1 MSEREFPALLNQV
14 TVAILLSGATL
25 LFGLLPLF
33 EVSVGAEFV
42 DLAIVIPLILVSFIF
57 GSVTY
62 TISRIAESKL
72 VNHGHIQGHR
82 EVFRKTIID
91 EKILSEELTRL
102 FLAKLSHS
110 YDTSEE
116 NIRSNLKDY
125 YRLVASSVLKS
136 EFSLSRTLMG
146 LYILSR
152 NFILIFIV
160 LLLLYI
166 FLPTQYPKIILVLL
180 TAVLIVSSI
189 LSYKFMKRG
198 YIYYLISDYISE

>member
-14 TVAILLSGATL
+14 TVAILIGGATL

-33 EVSVGAEFV
+33 DISIGAEFV
-42 DLAIVIPLILVSFIF
+42 DLAIVIPLILASFIF
-57 GSVTY
+57 GSVMY
-62 TISRIAESKL
+62 TISRIAEAKL
-72 VNHGHIQGHR
+72 VNLGYIKGHR
-82 EVFRKTIID
+82 EVFEETIID
-91 EKILSEELTRL
+91 EKILSEELTKL
-102 FLAKLSHS
+102 FLTELSQS

-125 YRLVASSVLKS
+125 YRLVTSSVLKS

-152 NFILIFIV
+152 NLILISIV
-160 LLLLYI
+160 LLLLYL
-166 FLPTQYPKIILVLL
+166 FLPTQYPK
-180 TAVLIVSSI
+180 AVLVPLTIIFIISFI

-198 YIYYLISDYISE
+198 YIYYLITDYISE

>member
-14 TVAILLSGATL
+14 TVAILLSGGTF

-33 EVSVGAEFV
+33 DTSIRAEFV
-42 DLAIVIPLILVSFIF
+42 NFALLIPLILVSLIF

-62 TISRIAESKL
+62 TISRIAEAKL
-72 VNHGHIQGHR
+72 VNWGYIKGHR

-91 EKILSEELTRL
+91 EKILSEELTSL
-102 FLAKLSHS
+102 FLTKLSQS

-125 YRLVASSVLKS
+125 YRLVTSSVLKS

-152 NFILIFIV
+152 NFILISAV
-160 LLLLYI
+160 LLLLYL
-166 FLPTQYPKIILVLL
+166 FFPTQYPKIVLVPL
-180 TAVLIVSSI
+180 TIIFIISSI